1 MGLRYS
7 SKEENAKYFHRGYI
21 FEPNIRQIDGL
32 DFYNCIF
39 LKKGEKRLVRKVKN
53 VMLKG
58 WTFHDLLKIRTL
70 NYECIN
76 TDLNYLLRIYNIFE
90 DQDFAYVVSEN
101 CSGGF
106 LFDVLK
112 NNDTIISEQSLSTWL
127 YQIITALL
135 FMEEHDI
142 YHGNVNGYCIFFKDE
157 ERKEIRVSLLSK
169 NSKYDNFDED
179 GNLYG
184 LFYIRSPQ
192 EIRKLYHDKNNTW
205 YIGVLLY
212 LFLFGTYPFISN
224 NVLLN
229 YYNIVNKDILFN
241 TSQIQNKKFSPFVLD
256 FLEKALEKNYIK
268 RPTLKELLKHPW
280 ITGREKH
287 SNIDIVD
294 EKTRMMAQ
302 QTIICAENII
312 LNLEED
318 NE

>member
-1 MGLRYS
+1 MGLHYP

-21 FEPNIRQIDGL
+21 LEPNIKQGDGL

-58 WTFHDLLKIRTL
+58 WTFYDLLKIRTL
-70 NYECIN
+70 NYEYIN
-76 TDLNYLLRIYNIFE
+76 TNLNYLLRIYNIFE
-90 DQDFAYVVSEN
+90 DQDFAYVVTEN

-112 NNDTIISEQSLSTWL
+112 NNDTIISEQALSTWL

-157 ERKEIRVSLLSK
+157 HRKEIRVSLLSK
-169 NSKYDNFDED
+169 NSKYDNFDEN

-205 YIGVLLY
+205 YIGVLLHF
-212 LFLFGTYPFISN
+212 FLFGTYPFIN
-224 NVLLN
+224 KNVLLN

-241 TSQIQNKKFSPFVLD
+241 TLQVQNRNFSPFMLD
-256 FLEKALEKNYIK
+256 FLEKTLEKNYVK

-294 EKTRMMAQ
+294 EQTRMIAQ
-302 QTIICAENII
+302 QTIVCAENII
-312 LNLEED
+312 LNLEDE

>member
-1 MGLRYS
+1 MGLGYS
-7 SKEENAKYFHRGYI
+7 SKEEKIKYFHRGYI
-21 FEPNIRQIDGL
+21 FEANIKQSDGL

-58 WTFHDLLKIRTL
+58 WTFNDLLKIRTF
-70 NYECIN
+70 NYVYIN
-76 TDLNYLLRIYNIFE
+76 NDLNYLLRIYNIFE
-90 DQDFAYVVSEN
+90 DQDFAYVVTEN

-112 NNDTIISEQSLSTWL
+112 NNDTIISEKSLSTWL
-127 YQIITALL
+127 YQIISALL

-192 EIRKLYHDKNNTW
+192 EIRKLNHDNNNTW
-205 YIGVLLY
+205 YIGILLH
-212 LFLFGTYPFISN
+212 LFLFGTYPFINN

-229 YYNIVNKDILFN
+229 YYNIVNKDIFFN
-241 TSQIQNKKFSPFVLD
+241 TLQVKNRKFSPFVLD
-256 FLEKALEKNYIK
+256 FLEKTLEKNYIK
-268 RPTLKELLKHPW
+268 RPTLKDLLKHPW
-280 ITGREKH
+280 IIGREKH

-294 EKTRMMAQ
+294 EKTRMIAQ
-302 QTIICAENII
+302 QTIAFAENII
-312 LNLEED
+312 LNLEDD

>member
-1 MGLRYS
+1 MGFSYS

-21 FEPNIRQIDGL
+21 LEPNIRQSDGL

-39 LKKGEKRLVRKVKN
+39 LKKREKRLIRKVKN

-58 WTFHDLLKIRTL
+58 WTFTDLIKIRSL
-70 NYECIN
+70 NYECVN
-76 TDLNYLLRIYNIFE
+76 NNLNYLLRIYNIFQ
-90 DQDFAYVVSEN
+90 DQNFAYVVTEN

-112 NNDTIISEQSLSTWL
+112 NNDTIISEKILATWF

-142 YHGNVNGYCIFFKDE
+142 YHGNVNGYCILFKDVD
-157 ERKEIRVSLLSK
+157 RKEIRVSLLSK
-169 NSKYDNFDED
+169 NNYYDNFDED

-192 EIRKLYHDKNNTW
+192 EIRKLYYDKNNTW
-205 YIGVLLY
+205 YIGILLHF
-212 LFLFGTYPFISN
+212 FLFGTYPFIN
-224 NVLLN
+224 KNVLLS
-229 YYNIVNKDILFN
+229 YYNIVNKDISFN
-241 TSQIQNKKFSPFVLD
+241 THQVQNRNFSPFMLD
-256 FLEKALEKNYIK
+256 FLEKSLEKNYTK
-268 RPTLKELLKHPW
+268 RPTLKDLLKHPW

-287 SNIDIVD
+287 PNIDIVD
-294 EKTRMMAQ
+294 EKTRMIAQ
-302 QTIICAENII
+302 RAIICAENII
-312 LNLEED
+312 LNLEEE